1 MFFCADGD
9 TEREF
14 FHTVNDLRT
23 ANEVGDLFD
32 VLEEGG
38 GKFVN
43 EGRHGKTR
51 LGKILTVGFVSVSP
65 KNGFVRETKIAQKVG
80 SGFN

>member
-1 MFFCADGD
+1 MFFCAYGD
-9 TEREF
+9 AEQKLL
-14 FHTVNDLRT
+14 HAINNLRT

-38 GKFVN
+38 GKCLN
-43 EGRHGKTR
+43 EGQHGKTSFE
-51 LGKILTVGFVSVSP
+51 KILTVGFVSVSP
-65 KNGFVRETKIAQKVG
+65 KSGFVRETKIAQKVG

>member
-38 GKFVN
+38 GEN
-43 EGRHGKTR
+43 LNNGGHDKT
-51 LGKILTVGFVSVSP
+51 
-65 KNGFVRETKIAQKVG
+65 
-80 SGFN
+80 SG